1 MGIITSGVYIGIG
14 ITLLGGGFLID
25 YLTEMG
31 GLSLPVI
38 GYLKPWQATFMLVGV
53 PGLFVALGAS
63 ASLLGP
69 AYTLGTT
76 GNAFQAGVSY
86 GTSYVVKKATGKT
99 TSENVDIILKK
110 IEVYVYRYPLNKP
123 VIKSVSYTH
132 LTLPTK
138 AKV

>member
-1 MGIITSGVYIGIG
+1 M
-14 ITLLGGGFLID
+14 FLKKVV
-25 YLTEMG
+25 
-31 GLSLPVI
+31 S
-38 GYLKPWQATFMLVGV
+38 VGV
-53 PGLFVALGAS
+53 LLILLSGCAQNT

-110 IEVYVYRYPLNKP
+110 IEVSSDTEE
-123 VIKSVSYTH
+123 SVEENPENFFKIVKKHVEEIRNVNTST
-132 LTLPTK
+132 
-138 AKV
+138 AQ